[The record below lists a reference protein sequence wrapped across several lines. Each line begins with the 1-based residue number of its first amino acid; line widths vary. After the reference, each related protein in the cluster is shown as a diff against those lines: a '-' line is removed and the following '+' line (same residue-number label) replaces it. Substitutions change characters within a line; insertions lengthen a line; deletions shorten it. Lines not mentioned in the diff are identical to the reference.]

1 MSNRV
6 WIYTIS
12 KALTDEQLQQ
22 LTLQG
27 QSFVNQWTAHEQK
40 LAAQF
45 SIEKKRL
52 IVVKVDEQVY
62 GASGCSIDKL
72 TRFVKQLETEYS
84 IELLNRLLVAYE
96 NKDAI
101 EVVPTSSIKTL
112 LQNQTITEHTKIYN
126 TAITSEAEQHTWL
139 QALKDTWLKKY
150 LVIS

>member
-52 IVVKVDEQVY
+52 IVVKVDEHVY

-84 IELLNRLLVAYE
+84 IELLNRLLVAY
-96 NKDAI
+96 KDKEAI

-112 LQNQTITEHTKIYN
+112 LQNQTITESTKIYN
-126 TAITSEAEQHTWL
+126 TAITSEAEQQTWL
-139 QALKDTWLKKY
+139 QDLKDTWLKKY
-150 LVIS
+150 LVVS